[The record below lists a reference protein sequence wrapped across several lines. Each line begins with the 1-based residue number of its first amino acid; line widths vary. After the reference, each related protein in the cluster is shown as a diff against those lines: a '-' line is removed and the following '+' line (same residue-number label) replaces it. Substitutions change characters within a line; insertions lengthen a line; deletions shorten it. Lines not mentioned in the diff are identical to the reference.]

1 MPTPDASQF
10 TQLKKF
16 RAASFIGSER
26 QRQNRTVTRTTQL
39 LPFVSN
45 PIDFLPSFTNKS
57 VQPAPFVRINTVTGL
72 QAKTKVPG
80 GHVFGDSAGISG
92 GGGGGGGGGQQ

>member
-16 RAASFIGSER
+16 SAASVIGAEN
-26 QRQNRTVTRTTQL
+26 QRQDRTVTRTTQL

-45 PIDFLPSFTNKS
+45 PRYFLPSFTNKS
-57 VQPAPFVRINTVTGL
+57 VKSVAFVRINTVTGR
-72 QAKTKVPG
+72 QFKPRIPRG
-80 GHVFGDSAGISG
+80 NICSP
-92 GGGGGGGGGQQ
+92 

>member
-16 RAASFIGSER
+16 RAASLIGAEK
-26 QRQNRTVTRTTQL
+26 QGQNRTVTRTTQL

-45 PIDFLPSFTNKS
+45 PIDFLPSFTNKF
-57 VQPAPFVRINTVTGL
+57 VEPAVFVRRNTVTGV
-72 QAKTKVPG
+72 QVKPRIPRG
-80 GHVFGDSAGISG
+80 NICSP
-92 GGGGGGGGGQQ
+92 